1 MVKNNLTPEQK
12 EFAQQ
17 IGEALDQDKGIW
29 YNKSCWRKKEYKTT
43 PTAKTT
49 IIKLNL
55 DDGVKVNYRK
65 VQTAS
70 DGKFYEI
77 LADSKNIKAKE
88 K

>member
-1 MVKNNLTPEQK
+1 MHSKSEKPWIKT
-12 EFAQQ
+12 
-17 IGEALDQDKGIW
+17 KGYGII
-29 YNKSCWRKKEYKTT
+29 KAVDGKKEQKTT

-49 IIKLNL
+49 IIKLDL

-77 LADSKNIKAKE
+77 LADSKNIKAKD

>member
-29 YNKSCWRKKEYKTT
+29 YNKSCWRKKR
-43 PTAKTT
+43 
-49 IIKLNL
+49 
-55 DDGVKVNYRK
+55 VKNYSNSKNHNKKKNWAR
-65 VQTAS
+65 QTAS

>member
-1 MVKNNLTPEQK
+1 MHSKSERPWIKT
-12 EFAQQ
+12 
-17 IGEALDQDKGIW
+17 KGYGII
-29 YNKSCWRKKEYKTT
+29 KAVDEKKEYKTT

-77 LADSKNIKAKE
+77 LADSKNIKVKE

>member
-1 MVKNNLTPEQK
+1 MHSKSERPWIKT
-12 EFAQQ
+12 
-17 IGEALDQDKGIW
+17 KGYGII
-29 YNKSCWRKKEYKTT
+29 KAVDEKKEQKTT

>member
-1 MVKNNLTPEQK
+1 MHSKSEKPWIKT
-12 EFAQQ
+12 
-17 IGEALDQDKGIW
+17 KGYGII
-29 YNKSCWRKKEYKTT
+29 KAVDGKKEQKTT

-49 IIKLNL
+49 IIKLDL

>member
-1 MVKNNLTPEQK
+1 MHSKSERPWIKT
-12 EFAQQ
+12 
-17 IGEALDQDKGIW
+17 KGYGII
-29 YNKSCWRKKEYKTT
+29 KAVDGKKEQKTT

-77 LADSKNIKAKE
+77 LADSKNIRTKE

>member
-1 MVKNNLTPEQK
+1 MHSKSERPWIKT
-12 EFAQQ
+12 
-17 IGEALDQDKGIW
+17 KGYGII
-29 YNKSCWRKKEYKTT
+29 KVVDEKKEQKTT

>member
-1 MVKNNLTPEQK
+1 MHSKSERPWIKT
-12 EFAQQ
+12 
-17 IGEALDQDKGIW
+17 KGYGII
-29 YNKSCWRKKEYKTT
+29 KAVDGKKEQKTT

-77 LADSKNIKAKE
+77 LADSKNIMAKE

>member
-1 MVKNNLTPEQK
+1 MHSKSERPWIKT
-12 EFAQQ
+12 
-17 IGEALDQDKGIW
+17 KGYGII
-29 YNKSCWRKKEYKTT
+29 KAVDGKKEQKTT

-77 LADSKNIKAKE
+77 LADSKNIKVKE

>member
-1 MVKNNLTPEQK
+1 MHSKSERPWIKT
-12 EFAQQ
+12 
-17 IGEALDQDKGIW
+17 KGYGII
-29 YNKSCWRKKEYKTT
+29 KDVDGKKEQKTT

>member
-1 MVKNNLTPEQK
+1 MT
-12 EFAQQ
+12 
-17 IGEALDQDKGIW
+17 
-29 YNKSCWRKKEYKTT
+29 KKRVKTT

>member
-1 MVKNNLTPEQK
+1 MHSKSERPWIKT
-12 EFAQQ
+12 
-17 IGEALDQDKGIW
+17 KGYGII
-29 YNKSCWRKKEYKTT
+29 KAVDGKKEQKTT

-65 VQTAS
+65 VHTAS

>member
-1 MVKNNLTPEQK
+1 MHSKSERPWIKT
-12 EFAQQ
+12 
-17 IGEALDQDKGIW
+17 KGYGII
-29 YNKSCWRKKEYKTT
+29 KAVDGKKEQKTT

-49 IIKLNL
+49 IKKLNL

>member
-1 MVKNNLTPEQK
+1 MHSKSERPWIKT
-12 EFAQQ
+12 
-17 IGEALDQDKGIW
+17 KGYGII
-29 YNKSCWRKKEYKTT
+29 KAVDGKKEQKTT

>member
-1 MVKNNLTPEQK
+1 MHSKSEKPWIKT
-12 EFAQQ
+12 
-17 IGEALDQDKGIW
+17 KGYGII
-29 YNKSCWRKKEYKTT
+29 KAVDGKKEQKTT